1 MRREIGAQDDEILV
15 GFVGRFTDI
24 KNIPLF
30 LEAAKIYDERR
41 TADSPKFKFVLIGD
55 GHLRPEFEKTV
66 EDYKLKETVLFLG
79 NRKDDDIFY
88 AGLDIVALTSF
99 NEGTP
104 LTLVEAMANGK
115 PVISTAVGG
124 VLICSVIIEEEKKEF
139 NLCERGVAV
148 ASGNAEGI
156 YNGLIFLAGNVNLRH
171 ELGEKGKA
179 FVLANYAKERLIA
192 DIENLYRKLTVK

>member
-1 MRREIGAQDDEILV
+1 M
-15 GFVGRFTDI
+15 
-24 KNIPLF
+24 
-30 LEAAKIYDERR
+30 
-41 TADSPKFKFVLIGD
+41 IGD

-66 EDYKLKETVLFLG
+66 EDYQLTETVIFLG

-104 LTLVEAMANGK
+104 LSLIEAMANGK

-124 VLICSVIIEEEKKEF
+124 VTDLLGTKKEEKEDF
-139 NLCERGVAV
+139 ILCERGVAV

-156 YNGLIFLAGNVNLRH
+156 YQ
-171 ELGEKGKA
+171 
-179 FVLANYAKERLIA
+179 RL
-192 DIENLYRKLTVK
+192 DFSG